1 MSKDPKDNVLCRSN
15 LTFQYGST
23 SNSLRDCSISRK
35 KSEADITK
43 ENTNLSTFLITGF
56 KNVSASYPA
65 ISRAASFK
73 SIPKH
78 RSHNKSVI
86 QLFRSMALND

>member
-1 MSKDPKDNVLCRSN
+1 MCKGAKDNVLHGSN
-15 LTFQYGST
+15 PTFQYVST
-23 SNSLRDCSISRK
+23 SNSLRDCSITRK

-43 ENTNLSTFLITGF
+43 EDTNLSSFLITAF
-56 KNVSASYPA
+56 KNVSVSYPA
-65 ISRAASFK
+65 VSRAVPFK
-73 SIPKH
+73 SISKH